1 MPVLVAGFV
10 LCCWCQLP
18 AWSVGAGASCRLD
31 GDASGAGASCRLS
44 GGASCRLG
52 LLQYVPVAGFV
63 LCCWCQLP
71 AWSLAAGLM
80 AVLTVPVLVA
90 SLRYCC
96 RSQLPAK
103 SHCQLPAWYI
113 AARASCRLDAGASC
127 RL

>member
-18 AWSVGAGASCRLD
+18 AWSLAAGASCRLD

-52 LLQYVPVAGFV
+52 LLQHVPVAGLMPVLVAGFV

-80 AVLTVPVLVA
+80 AVRVLVD
-90 SLRYCC
+90 SLMCC
-96 RSQLPAK
+96 WR
-103 SHCQLPAWYI
+103 CQLPA
-113 AARASCRLDAGASC
+113 
-127 RL
+127 